1 LIGKEVRIKAGL
13 AKDSVQ
19 LDKRNQANTYIIN
32 WWMPKTTIDKGIAKV
47 FEEMRKN
54 YE

>member
-1 LIGKEVRIKAGL
+1 M
-13 AKDSVQ
+13 
-19 LDKRNQANTYIIN
+19 DKRNEADNYIVG
-32 WWMPKTTIDKGIAKV
+32 WWMPKTNLQDGIAKV